1 MTANFTRLNPN
12 DAKAIIE
19 QDNSHI
25 LDIRDAL
32 SYQSGHINS
41 AIHID
46 NQSIGP
52 FIEQTD
58 SESPIIVCCYHGN
71 SSQNAAHYLSEQG
84 FSNVYSLDGGYE
96 QWKVMYPDAC
106 ES

>member
-12 DAKAIIE
+12 DAKTIID
-19 QDNSHI
+19 QGNSHI
-25 LDIRDAL
+25 LDIRDTL
-32 SYQSGHINS
+32 SYKSGHINN

-46 NQSIGP
+46 NQSIGH
-52 FIEQTD
+52 FIEKTD